1 MRICIIRNAEG
12 EMNAQLERVASAL
25 FETKND
31 FFLIT
36 RNRDASEKGTVIK
49 KEIII
54 DNKKIDNYEIQLPA
68 IIGGG
73 LKNVLPVLE
82 FKKILS
88 QWLEDNLEKY
98 DAIHAIDYDVG
109 SVALK
114 ICKKN
119 NKKLIY
125 HIADFYADS
134 RLSIPAFAK
143 KILRQREYTI
153 INRADATIICSED
166 RFKQIEGSFPKKVI
180 VVHNTP
186 ARRQMITKEDVRLN
200 NKDSLM
206 LTYVGG
212 LEKKRFID
220 KVISVVKGQPNYKL
234 ILAGSL
240 GDARESFEHIDKI
253 ENITYVGKQPYEKA
267 LELYQ
272 STDVMFAIYD
282 PDHPNHRYSAANKV
296 YEAMLMGKAIIVAKN
311 TGMDK
316 IVEVEN
322 MGYTIEFDQQDFSE
336 LLTHISNNRE
346 ELYEKSLNAYHAY
359 KKYSWEEMKKRLI
372 LLYEELG

>member
-73 LKNVLPVLE
+73 IKNVLPVLE

-88 QWLEDNLEKY
+88 KWLEDNLEKY

-143 KILRQREYTI
+143 KILRQKEYTI
-153 INRADATIICSED
+153 INHADATIICSED
-166 RFKQIEGSFPKKVI
+166 RLKQIEGSFPKKVI

-186 ARRQMITKEDVRLN
+186 ARKQMITKEDIRLN
-200 NKDSLM
+200 NKDNLM

-220 KVISVVKGQPNYKL
+220 KVISVVKEQPNYKL

-272 STDVMFAIYD
+272 SADVMFAIYD

-316 IVEVEN
+316 IVEEEN
-322 MGYTIEFDQQDFSE
+322 MGYTIDFDQQDLSE

-372 LLYEELG
+372 LLYEELD

>member
-88 QWLEDNLEKY
+88 KWLEDNLEKF

-143 KILRQREYTI
+143 KILRQKEYTI
-153 INRADATIICSED
+153 INHADATIICSED
-166 RFKQIEGSFPKKVI
+166 RFMQIKGSFPKKVI

-200 NKDSLM
+200 CKDSLM

-220 KVISVVKGQPNYKL
+220 KVISVVKEQPNYKL

-316 IVEVEN
+316 IVEEEN
-322 MGYTIEFDQQDFSE
+322 MGYIINFEQQDLSE

-372 LLYEELG
+372 LLYEELD